1 MSRLSANGLIR
12 IQSHQEWRVMIRLMM
27 MMMKSQTKRWK
38 KVKSE
43 IVFMFLLQSCYP
55 YVCKHYLNECLR
67 DEKMNFSKLKSYGTT
82 TANFCIFFNCSTSLA
97 YWCLT
102 QGLEKCG
109 NRQRVNEI
117 ADWLLQIK
125 DMDLYLSD

>member
-1 MSRLSANGLIR
+1 
-12 IQSHQEWRVMIRLMM
+12 MIRLMMM

-55 YVCKHYLNECLR
+55 YVCKHHLNECLS

-82 TANFCIFFNCSTSLA
+82 TANFCIFFNRSTSLA